1 MESISN
7 LIVNIFMVCGLI
19 FWIEDAGAHYIR
31 SLKYNYEHE
40 FYHSDYLFI
49 GLVST
54 YWILT
59 FLQAFS
65 ADIR

>member
-1 MESISN
+1 MESIIN

-31 SLKYNYEHE
+31 SLKYNYEYE
-40 FYHSDYLFI
+40 FDPVNFPFVI
-49 GLVST
+49 LVST

>member
-1 MESISN
+1 MEIMIN
-7 LIVNIFMVCGLI
+7 LIANGFLITGLI
-19 FWIEDAGAHYIR
+19 VWIEDAGDNYDWAVRHG
-31 SLKYNYEHE
+31 YEHE
-40 FYHSDYLFI
+40 FYPADYLFI

>member
-1 MESISN
+1 METMIN
-7 LIVNIFMVCGLI
+7 LIANGFLLI
-19 FWIEDAGAHYIR
+19 ALITWIEDAGGN
-31 SLKYNYEHE
+31 YNRAVRHGYEHE
-40 FYHSDYLFI
+40 FYPADYLFV
-49 GLVST
+49 GFVST